1 MKKRTYQSKE
11 INQINW
17 ELVKKEI
24 NGEYMVFAVDVAKT
38 MQFALLGDEHG
49 RCAKIIRWEHPQE
62 TDLMLTRLAELECPV
77 TVVMDYLY
85 RVALAGDGCF
95 GEIFIRQRCG

>member
-49 RCAKIIRWEHPQE
+49 
-62 TDLMLTRLAELECPV
+62 
-77 TVVMDYLY
+77 
-85 RVALAGDGCF
+85 
-95 GEIFIRQRCG
+95 